1 MLTIARAMVARPK
14 ILILD
19 EATSNVDTR
28 TERLIQEGLRR
39 LMTGTTSFVIAH
51 RLSTI
56 SDADSILV
64 VDQGE
69 IVQQGRHD
77 DLLTQD
83 GLYRDL
89 WFSQFK
95 GKD

>member
-1 MLTIARAMVARPK
+1 
-14 ILILD
+14 
-19 EATSNVDTR
+19 
-28 TERLIQEGLRR
+28 
-39 LMTGTTSFVIAH
+39 
-51 RLSTI
+51 
-56 SDADSILV
+56 V